1 MKIYSIILKSLF
13 ILFIYNLILY
23 CQVDSTYISSVRIN
37 GNVVLSKFWSNLSIS
52 KKDIIS
58 FDFNTQRTGTGSEE
72 MLHRIILNGVPINL
86 ENMNSRTVSFS
97 LLDSGN
103 YLLKIQG
110 YTKTSNEAKPAY
122 IKFNV
127 DINPITVYNEISD
140 SDISL
145 SKEYYYT
152 ALVFISLLLLFNV
165 VYFSLRL
172 LRNKRTNTDPEYK
185 RYNKKELLKEVFS
198 KSENLNDL
206 NYSNS
211 QLKES
216 VKTLREQNNNLRTQ
230 VRELK
235 QHIENLEKANSELL
249 EQKTKLEKS
258 IVLGEELH
266 IKKEKLFATAVHDIK
281 NPAAA
286 IKGYVELLESFDLN
300 AVEQQ
305 EIIQYL
311 VDTSARIVD
320 LAQKMSVAIAQ
331 SDTNT
336 APNFESSSLKSIIDS
351 VCYQNIANANR
362 KQIKLINNAS
372 PQTPKIEIDKE
383 KMHEAIDN
391 VVNNAIKFSYPNST
405 VIIKSYFNEK
415 KIFIEVI
422 DNGVGMDSDDLN
434 HLFEKGAQLSSKPTG
449 SEESSGLGL
458 WIVKNIIDEHG
469 GTIIV
474 SSKKNAGSTF
484 KIELPLKRRK

>member
-1 MKIYSIILKSLF
+1 MKIYALFQKTFLLIIAFYSIVL
-13 ILFIYNLILY
+13 
-23 CQVDSTYISSVRIN
+23 CQADSTYISSVRIN
-37 GNVVLSKFWSNLSIS
+37 GNVVLHRSWNNIIIS

-58 FDFNTQRTGTGSEE
+58 FDFDTRRIYTGKEG

-86 ENMNSRTVSFS
+86 EDMNSRTISFS

-122 IKFNV
+122 IKFTV
-127 DINPITVYNEISD
+127 GTNPIKAHSDNPEVKIS
-140 SDISL
+140 INKNL
-145 SKEYYYT
+145 FY
-152 ALVFISLLLLFNV
+152 AGLILAICLLLLNLIYITRRF
-165 VYFSLRL
+165 F
-172 LRNKRTNTDPEYK
+172 RNLSATPEYK
-185 RYNKKELLKEVFS
+185 RYNKKELLKEILS
-198 KSENLNDL
+198 KSDNVNDL
-206 NYSNS
+206 NYTNN

-216 VKTLREQNNNLRTQ
+216 IRTLREQNNNLRMQ

-258 IVLGEELH
+258 IILGEELH
-266 IKKEKLFATAVHDIK
+266 VKKEKLFATAVHDIK

-300 AVEQQ
+300 AVEQH
-305 EIIQYL
+305 EIIKYL
-311 VDTSARIVD
+311 VDTSSRIVD

-331 SDTNT
+331 TENVESK
-336 APNFESSSLKSIIDS
+336 FESSSIKSIIDS
-351 VCYQNIANANR
+351 VCYQNMANANR

-372 PQTPKIEIDKE
+372 PQTPQIDVDKE
-383 KMHEAIDN
+383 KIHEALDN
-391 VVNNAIKFSYPNST
+391 LVNNAIKFSYPETSI
-405 VIIKSYFNEK
+405 IIKSYFNER

-422 DNGVGMDSDDLN
+422 DNGVGMNEDDLN
-434 HLFEKGAQLSSKPTG
+434 HLFQKGVSLSSKPTG
-449 SEESSGLGL
+449 NEETSGLGL

-469 GTIIV
+469 GTMTV
-474 SSKKNAGSTF
+474 ASKKNVGSTF
-484 KIELPLKRRK
+484 KVELPIKRKK

>member
-1 MKIYSIILKSLF
+1 LLNIIYFFLRFLK
-13 ILFIYNLILY
+13 
-23 CQVDSTYISSVRIN
+23 
-37 GNVVLSKFWSNLSIS
+37 
-52 KKDIIS
+52 
-58 FDFNTQRTGTGSEE
+58 
-72 MLHRIILNGVPINL
+72 
-86 ENMNSRTVSFS
+86 NSR
-97 LLDSGN
+97 
-103 YLLKIQG
+103 I
-110 YTKTSNEAKPAY
+110 
-122 IKFNV
+122 
-127 DINPITVYNEISD
+127 
-140 SDISL
+140 
-145 SKEYYYT
+145 
-152 ALVFISLLLLFNV
+152 
-165 VYFSLRL
+165 
-172 LRNKRTNTDPEYK
+172 NTDPEY
-185 RYNKKELLKEVFS
+185 RRFNKKELLKEVFS

-206 NYSNS
+206 NYSNN

-216 VKTLREQNNNLRTQ
+216 IRTLREQNNNLRAQ

-266 IKKEKLFATAVHDIK
+266 VKKEKLFATAVHDIK

-305 EIIQYL
+305 EIIKYL
-311 VDTSARIVD
+311 VDTSSRIVD

-331 SDTNT
+331 SETN
-336 APNFESSSLKSIIDS
+336 AEPNFESSSLKLIIDS

-391 VVNNAIKFSYPNST
+391 IVNNAIKFSYPNST

-422 DNGVGMDSDDLN
+422 DNGVGMNPEDLD
-434 HLFEKGAQLSSKPTG
+434 HLFVKGAKLSSKPTG

-469 GTIIV
+469 GIITV
-474 SSKKNAGSTF
+474 ASKKNTGSTF
-484 KIELPLKRRK
+484 KIELPLKRKK